1 MLYSYYLLNHGSF
14 KGMGIVLTKNVRT
27 FAPVFHGIRFKVRR
41 LFVVM
46 TGNFFYA
53 FTEARPAHAWQKQN
67 KFCFLLSAY
76 LYLCGQNIESR

>member
-1 MLYSYYLLNHGSF
+1 YNRKMH
-14 KGMGIVLTKNVRT
+14 I
-27 FAPVFHGIRFKVRR
+27 FAIVFHGIRFKVKR

>member
-1 MLYSYYLLNHGSF
+1 
-14 KGMGIVLTKNVRT
+14 
-27 FAPVFHGIRFKVRR
+27 
-41 LFVVM
+41 M

-76 LYLCGQNIESR
+76 LYLCGHKLRKECNLLEMSVG